1 MIALIVAACVMA
13 ALGLSLV
20 RLFVGPT
27 LYDRALS
34 AIGAAIQLALL
45 CAALSVATHRW
56 ELIDASFALMLAAFV
71 TAVAILKFFRTRNF
85 QAAMASSGEGER

>member
-1 MIALIVAACVMA
+1 MIALIIAAGVMA

-34 AIGAAIQLALL
+34 ATGAVIQLALL

-56 ELIDASFALMLAAFV
+56 ELIDTALALILAVFV
-71 TAVAILKFFRTRNF
+71 MAVAILKFFRTRNF
-85 QAAMASSGEGER
+85 QAAMASGGEEER